1 MPKRFDP
8 EQWLSQSRKSWGLLA
23 QAAVWVLG
31 ILGGFLLPPPAGAD
45 AGEGD
50 SLLRLAQ
57 FVATIVIGLI
67 LIAAHRWRL
76 RRHAWRW
83 ATVSGLTLL
92 LGIGSFLSY
101 HHLAGK
107 WTTAYLD
114 DRVVVGSV
122 FTEPGARHADAHPE
136 LTSSDLVF
144 EFAGRT
150 ENIWTAESIR
160 QRRSV
165 LAGLYL
171 GNVPLFTVCLM
182 AMVQAL
188 FCLQPRQRGQSKKI
202 TQTFV
207 NVYD

>member
-8 EQWLSQSRKSWGLLA
+8 EQWLAQSRKSWGLLA

-45 AGEGD
+45 AAEGD

-76 RRHAWRW
+76 RRHAGRW
-83 ATVSGLTLL
+83 ATLSSVLL
-92 LGIGSFLSY
+92 VLGIGALLGY
-101 HHLAGK
+101 QHLAGS
-107 WTTAYLD
+107 WTAAYLD
-114 DRVVVGSV
+114 ERVVVGSA
-122 FTEPGARHADAHPE
+122 FTDQGARHTAAHPE
-136 LTSSDLVF
+136 QTTSDLVF
-144 EFAGRT
+144 ECADNT
-150 ENIWTAESIR
+150 ENIWTADSIR
-160 QRRSV
+160 QRRLI

-188 FCLQPRQRGQSKKI
+188 FCLQPSKGVSPKH
-202 TQTFV
+202 
-207 NVYD
+207 